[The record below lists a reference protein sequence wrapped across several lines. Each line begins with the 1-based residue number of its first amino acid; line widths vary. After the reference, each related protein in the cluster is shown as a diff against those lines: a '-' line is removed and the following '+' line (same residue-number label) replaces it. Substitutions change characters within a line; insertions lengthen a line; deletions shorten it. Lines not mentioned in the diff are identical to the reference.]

1 MRQLLSLCL
10 VLWGLVATVPCVR
23 AADDA
28 FTVSGIKV
36 DATAPSAVDA
46 QTKAIEGGR
55 DRAWQTLYRR
65 LTRQEDWS
73 HQPTLDPVT
82 LQRLIRSY
90 QVHDARSSTTRFVA
104 TMTYEFNANAVRRL
118 LQQADI
124 AYSDTTAKPVL
135 IIPLGPEW
143 SAQTPWTKAWTDPRF
158 AQGSIPF
165 ALPSNDAIG
174 ASALSAIR
182 FDRASW
188 SDVEP
193 IASRIHASEAY
204 LVLVIPQ
211 RAQMIV
217 KIRRLGPGNSPT
229 IPDVVVSVPPKTPP
243 AQSFA
248 KVAEATATAIEE
260 FWKSRSAVDFGKHG
274 QVVASL
280 HIESL
285 SAWGDLLQ
293 KLGSVPTITDVNVVA
308 MDIGEARVQIA
319 YAGSPDQLN
328 QQLSREGLSLAN
340 EGGQWW
346 LESADSEAGS
356 R

>member
-10 VLWGLVATVPCVR
+10 VLLGLVLAAPFAR
-23 AADDA
+23 AADDP

-46 QTKAIEGGR
+46 QTKAIESGR

-65 LTRQEDWS
+65 LTRQEDWG

-90 QVHDARSSTTRFVA
+90 QVNGARSSTTRFVA
-104 TMTYEFNANAVRRL
+104 TMTYEFNANAVRRV

-124 AYSDTTAKPVL
+124 AYSDATAKPVL
-135 IIPLGPEW
+135 IIPLGPGW

-158 AQGSIPF
+158 AQGAVPF
-165 ALPSNDAIG
+165 ALPPNDAID
-174 ASALSAIR
+174 APALAAVR
-182 FDRASW
+182 FDRTSW

-193 IASRIHASEAY
+193 VASRIHASEAY
-204 LVLVIPQ
+204 LALVIPQ

-217 KIRRLGPGNSPT
+217 KIRRLGSGNSPT
-229 IPDVVVSVPPKTPP
+229 IPDVVVPVPPKTPP

-248 KVAEATATAIEE
+248 KVAEASASAIAD
-260 FWKSRSAVDFGKHG
+260 FLKSRSAIDFGKHG
-274 QVVASL
+274 RVIAAL
-280 HIESL
+280 HVESL
-285 SAWGDLLQ
+285 TAWGDLLQ

-308 MDIGEARVQIA
+308 MDIGEARVEIS
-319 YAGSPDQLN
+319 YAGSSDQLN
-328 QQLSREGLSLAN
+328 QQLSREGLALAN

-346 LESADSEAGS
+346 IEHADTETGS

>member
-10 VLWGLVATVPCVR
+10 VLLGLVSAVPCAR
-23 AADDA
+23 AADDTFA
-28 FTVSGIKV
+28 VSGIKV
-36 DATAPSAVDA
+36 DASAPSAVDA
-46 QTKAIEGGR
+46 QTKAIESGR

-65 LTRQEDWS
+65 LTRQEDWP
-73 HQPTLDPVT
+73 HQPVLDPVT

-124 AYSDTTAKPVL
+124 AYSDATAKPVL
-135 IIPLGPEW
+135 IIPLGPGW

-165 ALPSNDAIG
+165 VLPPNDAID
-174 ASALSAIR
+174 APALAAIR
-182 FDRASW
+182 FEHTSW

-193 IASRIHASEAY
+193 MASRVHASEAY
-204 LVLVIPQ
+204 LALVIPQ
-211 RAQMIV
+211 RTQMIV
-217 KIRRLGPGNSPT
+217 KIRRLGSGNSSP
-229 IPDVVVSVPPKTPP
+229 IPDVVTAVPPGTPP
-243 AQSFA
+243 AKSFA
-248 KVAEATATAIEE
+248 KVADATANGIEE

-274 QVVASL
+274 QVVAAL
-280 HIESL
+280 HIDSL

-293 KLGSVPTITDVNVVA
+293 KLDAVPTITDVNVVA
-308 MDIGEARVQIA
+308 MDIGEARLEIA

-346 LESADSEAGS
+346 LERADTETGN